1 MSWIK
6 TINYQEATG
15 KLKRFYDRVKGPNNT
30 LDNVL
35 TIHSLRPH
43 SLEGHMALYK
53 NCIHHSANK
62 LPKWYLETLGTYVS
76 KLNNCRYCV
85 AHHSVGIQRNL
96 QDDKKYN
103 QIVEA
108 LEKDDFSSVLD
119 AKYQLG
125 MSHAKLLTLHLNDAS
140 EDAIKQLRTVGFT
153 DGEILE
159 INQLVSYFN
168 YVNRTVVGLGVQLEE
183 DSIGLSPNDSDDG
196 SWSHK

>member
-15 KLKRFYDRVKGPNNT
+15 KLKRFYDRIKGPDNS

-43 SLEGHMALYK
+43 SLEGHMVLYK
-53 NCIHHSANK
+53 NVLHHSGNS

-76 KLNNCRYCV
+76 HLNNCTYCV
-85 AHHSVGIQRNL
+85 AHHSVGIKRNL
-96 QDDKKYN
+96 QDDT
-103 QIVEA
+103 
-108 LEKDDFSSVLD
+108 
-119 AKYQLG
+119 KYQLIITAINTDDFKTVFDTKYAAG
-125 MSHAKLLTLHLNDAS
+125 MHYAKLLTLHLNDAS
-140 EDAIKQLRTVGFT
+140 EAVIQQLRKVGFS

-168 YVNRTVVGLGVQLEE
+168 YVNRTVVGLGVSLEKNH
-183 DSIGLSPNDSDDG
+183 IGLSPNASDDG
-196 SWSHK
+196 NWLHK

>member
-6 TINYQEATG
+6 TINYEEARG
-15 KLKRFYDRVKGPNNT
+15 RLKRFYDRIKGPDNS

-43 SLEGHMALYK
+43 SLEGHMVLYK
-53 NCIHHSANK
+53 NVLHHSGNS

-76 KLNNCRYCV
+76 SLNYCDYCV
-85 AHHSVGIQRNL
+85 KHHSVGIKRNL
-96 QDDKKYN
+96 KNNEQYRLIVDTIKSENFEGVLDKKY
-103 QIVEA
+103 IA
-108 LEKDDFSSVLD
+108 GIK
-119 AKYQLG
+119 
-125 MSHAKLLTLHLNDAS
+125 HAKMLTLNIKDAS
-140 EDAIKQLRTVGFT
+140 QNDIKHLRSVGFS

-168 YVNRTVVGLGVQLEE
+168 YVNRTVVGLGVGLEK
-183 DSIGLSPNDSDDG
+183 DNIGLSPNSSDKD

>member
-6 TINYQEATG
+6 TISYQNATG
-15 KLKRFYDRVKGPNNT
+15 KLKRLFDRVKGPNNS

-43 SLEGHMALYK
+43 TLEGHMVLYK
-53 NCIHHSANK
+53 NVLHHSGNS

-76 KLNNCRYCV
+76 QLNHCTYCV
-85 AHHSVGIQRNL
+85 KHHSVGIKRNL
-96 QDDKKYN
+96 QND
-103 QIVEA
+103 A
-108 LEKDDFSSVLD
+108 LYKLISESIKTGDFKDVLD
-119 AKYQLG
+119 HKFRAG
-125 MSHAKLLTLHLNDAS
+125 MQHAKLLTLHIKDAS
-140 EDAIKQLRTVGFT
+140 ENKIQRLRDAGFT

-168 YVNRTVVGLGVQLEE
+168 YVNRTVVGLGVPLEK
-183 DSIGLSPNDSDDG
+183 DHIGLSPNSSDKN

>member
-6 TINYQEATG
+6 TIDYTQAKG
-15 KLKRFYDRVKGPNNT
+15 RLKRFYDRIKGPNNS

-43 SLEGHMALYK
+43 SLEGHMVLYK
-53 NCIHHSANK
+53 NVLHHSGNS

-76 KLNNCRYCV
+76 LLNYCNYCV
-85 AHHSVGIQRNL
+85 RHHSIGIKRNL
-96 QDDKKYN
+96 KNDKQYHL
-103 QIVEA
+103 IVEA
-108 LEKDDFSSVLD
+108 IKTGKFKGVLSD
-119 AKYQLG
+119 KFMTG
-125 MSHAKLLTLHLNDAS
+125 MQHAKLLTLHIKDAS
-140 EDAIKQLRTVGFT
+140 EDAIQHLRNVGFT

-168 YVNRTVVGLGVQLEE
+168 YVNRTVVGLGVALEK
-183 DSIGLSPNDSDDG
+183 DNIGLSPNSSDEE